1 MVKISQK
8 DIDFILDTLDIV
20 DLISE
25 YIKLE
30 KKGRNYL
37 GLCPFHNERTPSFT
51 VSREKKIFHCFGC
64 NKGGNVFQF
73 LSQIEN
79 ITYAQAVSKL
89 ASRFGIKIEEK
100 ESFEYDI
107 TNKKDSMYYAYIL
120 LADYYNYILLNTAEA
135 SIALKYLLNR
145 GLSLQ
150 TIKEFNIGYAPSNND
165 SAVSFLEKYNF
176 NMSYAVAAGVIKE
189 SNKKY
194 CDVFNDRIIFPI
206 RDDSGKIVAFSGR
219 TLSKEK
225 DIAKYYNTHETEI
238 FEKKNILFNLSNSR
252 PYIRKKKEIM
262 LSEGYMD
269 VISSYQ
275 ENVKNIVGLM
285 GTNIDNSKIDKIS
298 QIADKF
304 ILALD
309 NDSAGIE
316 ATIKIGDKLLLKS
329 DNVYKLVFS
338 GSKDIDE
345 FVSEKR
351 KKGIDFDFNDYIEKN
366 IVHYIEYKIDYYKNS
381 IKNLQEK
388 IKCKDLL
395 LKNISVIKDIA
406 LKDILL
412 SQLSEKFLIDKKIL
426 LKDILLISNNNFQS
440 EDKFLNNSDIFYYYD
455 KGHFNKKICKLFKYF
470 FVSRDNFLLVYR
482 KLENFKFENNIFNM
496 LLKNLVTY
504 YNNYNIFYIHKF
516 INIVED
522 DEIINLV
529 EYIENNN
536 FFINEEVDLLNI
548 EEYVNLVKNEEIQSK
563 NVENIK
569 DNLKFAIVE
578 SDFKK
583 QLALLDKLK
592 KYKK

>member
-37 GLCPFHNERTPSFT
+37 GLCPFHNEKTPSFT

>member
-89 ASRFGIKIEEK
+89 ASRFGIKVEEK

-189 SNKKY
+189 TNKKY

-225 DIAKYYNTHETEI
+225 DVAKYYNTHETEI

-345 FVSEKR
+345 FVSKKR
-351 KKGIDFDFNDYIEKN
+351 KKSTDFDFNDYIEKN

-381 IKNLQEK
+381 IRNLQEK

-440 EDKFLNNSDIFYYYD
+440 EDRFLNNSDIFYYYD

-516 INIVED
+516 INMVED

-536 FFINEEVDLLNI
+536 FFINEEIDLLNI

-563 NVENIK
+563 DVENIK

>member
-30 KKGRNYL
+30 KKGRNYF
-37 GLCPFHNERTPSFT
+37 GLCPFHSERTPSFT

-89 ASRFGIKIEEK
+89 ASRFGIKVEEK

-548 EEYVNLVKNEEIQSK
+548 EEYVNFVKNEEIQSK

-583 QLALLDKLK
+583 QLELLNKLK

>member
-20 DLISE
+20 DLVSE

-89 ASRFGIKIEEK
+89 ASRFGIKVEEK

-504 YNNYNIFYIHKF
+504 YNNYDVFYIHKF
-516 INIVED
+516 INMVED

>member
-89 ASRFGIKIEEK
+89 ASRFGIKVEEK
-100 ESFEYDI
+100 EFFEYDI

-150 TIKEFNIGYAPSNND
+150 TIKEFNIGYAPSNNG

-176 NMSYAVAAGVIKE
+176 NMSYAVAAGVIKDT
-189 SNKKY
+189 NKRY
-194 CDVFNDRIIFPI
+194 SDVFNDRIIFPI

-219 TLSKEK
+219 TLSREK
-225 DIAKYYNTHETEI
+225 DVAKYYNTHETEI

-252 PYIRKKKEIM
+252 PYIRKKKEIV

-304 ILALD
+304 VLALD

-351 KKGIDFDFNDYIEKN
+351 KKSTDFDFNDYIEKN

-440 EDKFLNNSDIFYYYD
+440 EDRFLNNSDIFYYYD

-536 FFINEEVDLLNI
+536 FFINEEIDLLNI

>member
-100 ESFEYDI
+100 EYFEYDI

-345 FVSEKR
+345 FVSKKR
-351 KKGIDFDFNDYIEKN
+351 KKSTDFDFNDYIEKN

-381 IKNLQEK
+381 IRNLQEK

-440 EDKFLNNSDIFYYYD
+440 EDRFLNNSDIFYYYD

-516 INIVED
+516 INMVED

-536 FFINEEVDLLNI
+536 FFINEEIDLLNI

-563 NVENIK
+563 DVENIK

>member
-89 ASRFGIKIEEK
+89 ASRFGIKVEEK

-150 TIKEFNIGYAPSNND
+150 IIKEFNIGYAPSNND

-189 SNKKY
+189 INKKY

-225 DIAKYYNTHETEI
+225 DVAKYYNTHETEI

-345 FVSEKR
+345 FVSKKR
-351 KKGIDFDFNDYIEKN
+351 KKSTDFDFNDYIEKN

-381 IKNLQEK
+381 IRNLQEK

-440 EDKFLNNSDIFYYYD
+440 EDRFLNNSDIFYYYD

-516 INIVED
+516 INMVED

-536 FFINEEVDLLNI
+536 FFINEEIDLLNI

-563 NVENIK
+563 DVENIK

>member
-338 GSKDIDE
+338 VSKDIDE

>member
-89 ASRFGIKIEEK
+89 ASRFGIKVEEK

-176 NMSYAVAAGVIKE
+176 NMSYAVAAGVIKDT
-189 SNKKY
+189 NKRY
-194 CDVFNDRIIFPI
+194 SDVFNDRIIFPI

-219 TLSKEK
+219 TLSREK
-225 DIAKYYNTHETEI
+225 DVAKYYNTHETEI

-252 PYIRKKKEIM
+252 PYIRKKKEIV

-304 ILALD
+304 VLALD

-351 KKGIDFDFNDYIEKN
+351 KKSTDFDFNDYIEKN

-440 EDKFLNNSDIFYYYD
+440 EDRFLNNSDIFYYYD

-536 FFINEEVDLLNI
+536 FFINEEIDLLNI

-563 NVENIK
+563 DVENIK

>member
-100 ESFEYDI
+100 EYFEYDI

>member
-1 MVKISQK
+1 MVKILQK

-89 ASRFGIKIEEK
+89 ASRFGIKVEEK

-536 FFINEEVDLLNI
+536 FFINEEIDLLNI

-563 NVENIK
+563 DVENIK

>member
-89 ASRFGIKIEEK
+89 ASRFGIKVEEK

>member
-89 ASRFGIKIEEK
+89 ASRFGIKVEEK

-345 FVSEKR
+345 FISEKR

-548 EEYVNLVKNEEIQSK
+548 EEYVNFVKNEEIQSK

-583 QLALLDKLK
+583 QLELLNKLK

>member
-37 GLCPFHNERTPSFT
+37 GLCPFHSERTPSFT

-89 ASRFGIKIEEK
+89 ASRFGIKVEEK

-548 EEYVNLVKNEEIQSK
+548 EEYVNFVKNEEIQSK

-583 QLALLDKLK
+583 QLELLNKLK

>member
-89 ASRFGIKIEEK
+89 ASRFGIKVEEK

-548 EEYVNLVKNEEIQSK
+548 EEYVNFVKNEEIQSK

-583 QLALLDKLK
+583 QLELLNKLK

>member
-37 GLCPFHNERTPSFT
+37 GLCPFHSERTPSFT

-89 ASRFGIKIEEK
+89 ASRFGIKVEEK

-366 IVHYIEYKIDYYKNS
+366 IVHYI
-381 IKNLQEK
+381 
-388 IKCKDLL
+388 
-395 LKNISVIKDIA
+395 A
-406 LKDILL
+406 
-412 SQLSEKFLIDKKIL
+412 
-426 LKDILLISNNNFQS
+426 
-440 EDKFLNNSDIFYYYD
+440 
-455 KGHFNKKICKLFKYF
+455 
-470 FVSRDNFLLVYR
+470 VSYTHLTLPT
-482 KLENFKFENNIFNM
+482 K
-496 LLKNLVTY
+496 
-504 YNNYNIFYIHKF
+504 
-516 INIVED
+516 
-522 DEIINLV
+522 
-529 EYIENNN
+529 
-536 FFINEEVDLLNI
+536 
-548 EEYVNLVKNEEIQSK
+548 
-563 NVENIK
+563 
-569 DNLKFAIVE
+569 A
-578 SDFKK
+578 
-583 QLALLDKLK
+583 
-592 KYKK
+592 

>member
-1 MVKISQK
+1 M
-8 DIDFILDTLDIV
+8 
-20 DLISE
+20 
-25 YIKLE
+25 
-30 KKGRNYL
+30 
-37 GLCPFHNERTPSFT
+37 
-51 VSREKKIFHCFGC
+51 
-64 NKGGNVFQF
+64 
-73 LSQIEN
+73 
-79 ITYAQAVSKL
+79 
-89 ASRFGIKIEEK
+89 
-100 ESFEYDI
+100 
-107 TNKKDSMYYAYIL
+107 
-120 LADYYNYILLNTAEA
+120 
-135 SIALKYLLNR
+135 
-145 GLSLQ
+145 
-150 TIKEFNIGYAPSNND
+150 
-165 SAVSFLEKYNF
+165 
-176 NMSYAVAAGVIKE
+176 
-189 SNKKY
+189 
-194 CDVFNDRIIFPI
+194 
-206 RDDSGKIVAFSGR
+206 
-219 TLSKEK
+219 
-225 DIAKYYNTHETEI
+225 
-238 FEKKNILFNLSNSR
+238 
-252 PYIRKKKEIM
+252 
-262 LSEGYMD
+262 
-269 VISSYQ
+269 
-275 ENVKNIVGLM
+275 
-285 GTNIDNSKIDKIS
+285 
-298 QIADKF
+298 
-304 ILALD
+304 
-309 NDSAGIE
+309 
-316 ATIKIGDKLLLKS
+316 
-329 DNVYKLVFS
+329 VFS

-548 EEYVNLVKNEEIQSK
+548 EEYVNFVKNEEIQSK

-583 QLALLDKLK
+583 QLELLNKLK

>member
-206 RDDSGKIVAFSGR
+206 KDDSGKIVAFSGR

-338 GSKDIDE
+338 VSKDIDE

>member
-89 ASRFGIKIEEK
+89 ASRFGIKVEEK

-329 DNVYKLVFS
+329 DNVYKLS
-338 GSKDIDE
+338 LIHI
-345 FVSEKR
+345 SEPTR
-351 KKGIDFDFNDYIEKN
+351 PY
-366 IVHYIEYKIDYYKNS
+366 
-381 IKNLQEK
+381 
-388 IKCKDLL
+388 
-395 LKNISVIKDIA
+395 
-406 LKDILL
+406 
-412 SQLSEKFLIDKKIL
+412 
-426 LKDILLISNNNFQS
+426 
-440 EDKFLNNSDIFYYYD
+440 
-455 KGHFNKKICKLFKYF
+455 
-470 FVSRDNFLLVYR
+470 
-482 KLENFKFENNIFNM
+482 
-496 LLKNLVTY
+496 
-504 YNNYNIFYIHKF
+504 
-516 INIVED
+516 
-522 DEIINLV
+522 
-529 EYIENNN
+529 
-536 FFINEEVDLLNI
+536 
-548 EEYVNLVKNEEIQSK
+548 
-563 NVENIK
+563 
-569 DNLKFAIVE
+569 
-578 SDFKK
+578 
-583 QLALLDKLK
+583 
-592 KYKK
+592 